1 MEEPTRARQ
10 IVILF
15 AVTLAII
22 TYVDRIC
29 MSQAKLTIQGEFG
42 LSDKQIGW
50 VFSIFTLAYGLFEIP
65 FGWLGDKYGPR
76 IMLLRVV
83 TMWSVFTSATG
94 AAWNYLSLLVCRFM
108 FGAGEAGCFPNI
120 SKMFTIWIP
129 SRDRVRAQGLL
140 WLSARWGGAFAPFLV
155 VSIAA
160 QTNWRVPFFVFG
172 IAGVIWAVCFAWWFR
187 DDPREHRSVNEAER
201 AMLDGAE
208 HNIASRES
216 TVPWR
221 RFFGSP
227 TVWLLWLQYFCMNY
241 GWYFY
246 ITWLPTY
253 LKEARGV
260 SVRESSVL
268 AALDP
273 FLSLLGDTRVVQDL
287 KLAVLAGIPLFFGGL
302 GSLFCGTFANW
313 FADTLGGAARSRRIL
328 GFTGLACAAGL
339 LVVSTQIKS
348 PLLAMM
354 SMGAASFCNDL
365 AMPGGWG
372 AVMDVGGRYSG
383 SLGGAFNMCG
393 QAGGFLAPIVIP
405 AILAATHRNWG
416 ATFLASATAYG
427 VGAICW
433 VFIDPVTPLDES
445 DRREPV
451 APRRNS
457 Q

>member
-1 MEEPTRARQ
+1 M
-10 IVILF
+10 LF

-42 LSDKQIGW
+42 LTDKQIGW

-76 IMLLRVV
+76 VMLLRVV
-83 TMWSVFTSATG
+83 TMWSIFTSATG

-108 FGAGEAGCFPNI
+108 FGVGEAGCFPNI
-120 SKMFTIWIP
+120 SKVFTIWIP
-129 SRDRVRAQGLL
+129 SRDRVRAQGFL

-160 QTNWRVPFFVFG
+160 HLNWRMPFFVFG
-172 IAGVIWAVCFAWWFR
+172 IAGVIWAVCFALWFR
-187 DDPREHRSVNEAER
+187 DDPRKHPSVNEAER

-208 HNIASRES
+208 HNMASRES
-216 TVPWR
+216 HIPWA
-221 RFFGSP
+221 RFFRCP

-253 LKEARGV
+253 LKEVRGV
-260 SVRESSVL
+260 SVKESPFL

-273 FLSLLGDTRVVQDL
+273 FLSLFGNEKVVQDL
-287 KLAVLAGIPLFFGGL
+287 KLAVLAGIPLLFGGL
-302 GSLFCGTFANW
+302 GSLFCGSLANW
-313 FADTLGGAARSRRIL
+313 FAKKLGGTARARKIL
-328 GFTGLACAAGL
+328 GFTGLASACAL
-339 LVVSTQIKS
+339 LVISTQIKS
-348 PLLAMM
+348 PLLAML

-372 AVMDVGGRYSG
+372 AVMDVGGKYSG
-383 SLGGAFNMCG
+383 SLGGALNMFG
-393 QAGGFLAPIVIP
+393 QVGGFLAPIVIP
-405 AILAATHRNWG
+405 AILDATHRNW
-416 ATFLASATAYG
+416 AVTFFASATAYAI
-427 VGAICW
+427 GAVCW
-433 VFIDPVTPLDES
+433 LILDPVTPLDADE
-445 DRREPV
+445 R
-451 APRRNS
+451 PRVRS
-457 Q
+457 

>member
-1 MEEPTRARQ
+1 MAGPTRARQ
-10 IVILF
+10 IVVLF

-42 LSDKQIGW
+42 LSDQQIGW
-50 VFSIFTLAYGLFEIP
+50 VFSAFTLAYGLFEVP
-65 FGWLGDKYGPR
+65 FGWLGDRHGPR

-83 TMWSVFTSATG
+83 TMWSVFTAATG
-94 AAWNYLSLLVCRFM
+94 AAWDYVSLLVCRFM

-160 QTNWRVPFFVFG
+160 HTSWRVPFLVFG
-172 IAGVIWAVCFAWWFR
+172 IAGVVWAVCFALWFR
-187 DDPREHRSVNEAER
+187 DDPREHRSVNEAEL
-201 AMLDGAE
+201 ALLDGAE
-208 HNIASRES
+208 CNRPSREGI
-216 TVPWR
+216 PWR
-221 RFFGSP
+221 RFFRSP

-253 LKEARGV
+253 LKEARGM
-260 SVRESSVL
+260 SVGESPFFS
-268 AALDP
+268 ALDP
-273 FLSLLGDTRVVQDL
+273 FLSLFGDAGVVQDL
-287 KLAVLAGIPLFFGGL
+287 KLAVLAGIPLLFGGL
-302 GSLFCGTFANW
+302 GSLFCGGLATW
-313 FADTLGGAARSRRIL
+313 FADTLGGTARSRKIL
-328 GFTGLACAAGL
+328 GFTGLACAGAL
-339 LVVSTQIKS
+339 LAVSTRIES
-348 PLLAMM
+348 PLLAVM

-383 SLGGAFNMCG
+383 SLGGAHNMFG
-393 QAGGFLAPIVIP
+393 QAGGFLAPIAIP
-405 AILAATHRNWG
+405 AILAATGRNWG
-416 ATFLASATAYG
+416 ATFVASATAYA

-433 VFIDPVTPLDES
+433 IFIDPVTPLDGS
-445 DRREPV
+445 LRRPPLEGSR
-451 APRRNS
+451 A
-457 Q
+457 